1 MESTG
6 VLVGSACVAG
16 EGAGAPTVK
25 RGRTTRVR
33 RGSVKAGAWSDLR
46 AARMARGLT
55 IPDAAKLAGVSARTM
70 HTAEKGT
77 RRHGLGPLRLRILN
91 ALMTVPALA
100 PKTVAEAIYAARVN
114 AGLSQTALGE
124 LVGVWLHTLNKW
136 EAGSHAPSPRF
147 RARLFAEVGLD
158 LRPWFPDDVYNDD
171 DRGDTGR
178 FGVVALDRREASTV
192 GEVCA

>member
-16 EGAGAPTVK
+16 ERAGAQTAE
-25 RGRTTRVR
+25 RGRARRVR

-55 IPDAAKLAGVSARTM
+55 IPDAARLAGVSERTM
-70 HTAEKGT
+70 HTAEKGK
-77 RRHGLGPLRLRILN
+77 LGGSADARLRILN
-91 ALMTVPALA
+91 AVMALPALA
-100 PKTVAEAIYAARVN
+100 PKTVAEAIYAARVG
-114 AGLSQTALGE
+114 AGLSRTALGE

-136 EAGSHAPSPRF
+136 EAGSHAPSPRY

-158 LRPWFPDDVYNDD
+158 LRAWFPDDVYDD
-171 DRGDTGR
+171 ADRGDTGR
-178 FGVVALDRREASTV
+178 FGVVALDRRDVSAV
-192 GEVCA
+192 GEVRA

>member
-1 MESTG
+1 
-6 VLVGSACVAG
+6 VGSACVAG
-16 EGAGAPTVK
+16 ECAGAQTVE
-25 RGRTTRVR
+25 RGRTKRVR

-55 IPDAAKLAGVSARTM
+55 IPDAAKLAGVSERTM
-70 HTAEKGT
+70 HTAEQGK
-77 RRHGLGPLRLRILN
+77 LGGSADARLRILN
-91 ALMTVPALA
+91 ALVSVPVLA

-114 AGLSQTALGE
+114 AGLSQTAMGE

-136 EAGSHAPSPRF
+136 EAGSHAPSPRY

-158 LRPWFPDDVYNDD
+158 LRAWFPDDVYDD
-171 DRGDTGR
+171 ADRGDTGR
-178 FGVVALDRREASTV
+178 FGVVALDRRDVSAV